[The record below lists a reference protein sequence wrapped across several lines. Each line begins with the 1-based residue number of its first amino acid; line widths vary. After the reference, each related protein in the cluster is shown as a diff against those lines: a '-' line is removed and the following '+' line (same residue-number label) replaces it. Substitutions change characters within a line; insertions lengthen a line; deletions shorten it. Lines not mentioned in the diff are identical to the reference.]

1 MNEAVVILITVP
13 STEVGKQIANELLER
28 KLAACVNIFPAFHS
42 IYRWQG
48 KIITDEEVLL
58 LVKTRRELVA
68 DLVIPAVKEIHP
80 YEVPEIIALPVM
92 EGSKSYLDWIQ
103 EETQ

>member
-13 STEVGKQIANELLER
+13 STEVGKQIANELLEK